1 MLVFFFT
8 FVSSFYNFC
17 LWGVWVTT
25 LYHCYLKYCWL
36 GFIVVVVDRFCL
48 CFTFVF
54 LVIFCAFMEGFG
66 ETQNLCY
73 HSCHPSRTRGTY
85 FYFDFI
91 RQGKAFN
98 YVVKLFL
105 NKISWFCFI
114 YWVRQLQGK
123 NLIEEINTLN
133 STVSILYSEMFSF
146 IEKAVDIIEFWNSF
160 MRWAVLEVKTKEI
173 FLACICDLLF
183 TLVLSLITFT
193 CFDSSSNFLKNI

>member
-1 MLVFFFT
+1 
-8 FVSSFYNFC
+8 
-17 LWGVWVTT
+17 
-25 LYHCYLKYCWL
+25 
-36 GFIVVVVDRFCL
+36 
-48 CFTFVF
+48 
-54 LVIFCAFMEGFG
+54 MEGFG

-146 IEKAVDIIEFWNSF
+146 IEKAVDIIEF
-160 MRWAVLEVKTKEI
+160 
-173 FLACICDLLF
+173 
-183 TLVLSLITFT
+183 
-193 CFDSSSNFLKNI
+193 